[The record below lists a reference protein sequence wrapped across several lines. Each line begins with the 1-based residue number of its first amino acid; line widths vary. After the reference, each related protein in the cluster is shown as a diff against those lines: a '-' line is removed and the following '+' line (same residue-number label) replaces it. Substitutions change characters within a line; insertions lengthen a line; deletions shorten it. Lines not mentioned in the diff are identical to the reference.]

1 MDTFRT
7 DLRKLY
13 TLFGTDSRNLGQR
26 GQEPHPLQRLIPL
39 RIGHNIIREY
49 PPGRAFQYNSRFSSS
64 RNVLLKHVA
73 LCVETHGIK
82 LQGHGLK
89 GPIYPWR
96 KYFGFALRASE
107 SN

>member
-26 GQEPHPLQRLIPL
+26 GQEPQPLQRLIPL

-49 PPGRAFQYNSRFSSS
+49 PPRAEHYLYNPDD
-64 RNVLLKHVA
+64 
-73 LCVETHGIK
+73 E
-82 LQGHGLK
+82 
-89 GPIYPWR
+89 PIVT
-96 KYFGFALRASE
+96 AQS
-107 SN
+107 

>member
-26 GQEPHPLQRLIPL
+26 GQEPHPFQRLIPPY
-39 RIGHNIIREY
+39 RPYKGV
-49 PPGRAFQYNSRFSSS
+49 PPGQSISVQQPLSSR

-82 LQGHGLK
+82 LQGHGFK